1 MYDVIIVGAG
11 LGGLST
17 AAFLSKSGK
26 KVLVL
31 EKMRQIGGYAY
42 SFSRKKSDYEISLH
56 SIGDLNQQGSLY
68 KILDEIGLFQKV
80 EFNKHSSNYS
90 VVAKDGEFNAIKG
103 LKDFVTK
110 MELLFPE
117 SETDIH
123 EIVSLF
129 KKIRK
134 EIDYLNSLPGS
145 PSFIEMLDTTPIILK
160 YRDASLYSML
170 SDFTNNQKLI
180 EEFSR
185 YWIYFS
191 LPPKELAGVIY
202 AYVWTEYIMHGSYYP
217 KGGSKSISEAF
228 KDIILENGG
237 EIKTNKS
244 VTEIIIVN
252 NQAIG
257 VDCDGE
263 KYFGENIVS
272 NIPPKTTIELAKNG
286 KFNNRF
292 IQKVDNI
299 TPSCSSFVTYITLD
313 KDFYDIYG
321 TLDGGRE
328 FLINNGNTD
337 NFWKNLNSEKITDL
351 PISLTIYSDS
361 EGKNTIITV
370 CSPSEFS
377 KWDKKDKREY
387 RLQKKHWE
395 SELIGKV
402 DSIFKEFSS
411 HIIEKV
417 SGSPLTNLRFT
428 GNTEGAT
435 YGSAQI
441 VSQTLNKRLDN
452 ITPIDSLYLVGG
464 WTKPSSG
471 YSGVIWSGYTVRKKI
486 LGKSSR

>member
-1 MYDVIIVGAG
+1 MYDVIVIGAG

-31 EKMRQIGGYAY
+31 EKMQQIGGYAY
-42 SFSRKKSDYEISLH
+42 SFSRRKSNYEISLH
-56 SIGDLNQQGSLY
+56 SLGDLDQQGSLY

-90 VVAKDGEFNAIKG
+90 VVTRNGDIHAIKG
-103 LKDFVTK
+103 LNSFVTR
-110 MELLFPE
+110 MQLLFPE
-117 SETDIH
+117 SEREIH

-129 KKIRK
+129 KIIRK
-134 EIDYLNSLPGS
+134 EIDYLNSLSGS
-145 PSFIEMLDTTPIILK
+145 PSFIEMVDNTPIILK

-217 KGGSKSISEAF
+217 KGGSKAISDAF

-244 VTEIIIVN
+244 VTEILIVN
-252 NQAIG
+252 NQAVG
-257 VDCDGE
+257 VDCEGE
-263 KYFGENIVS
+263 KYFGKNIVS
-272 NIPPKTTIELAKNG
+272 NIPPKTTVELAKNG
-286 KFNNRF
+286 KFNKRF
-292 IQKVDNI
+292 IKKVGSI
-299 TPSCSSFVTYITLD
+299 IPSCSSFITYVTLD

-321 TLDGGRE
+321 TLLDGGRE
-328 FLINNGNTD
+328 FLINNGRTD
-337 NFWKNLNSEKITDL
+337 DFWNNLNSEKITDL
-351 PISLTIYSDS
+351 PVSLTIYSDS
-361 EGKNTIITV
+361 EDKNTIVTIF
-370 CSPSEFS
+370 SASEFS
-377 KWDKKDKREY
+377 KWNKKDKRQY
-387 RLQKKHWE
+387 RLKKKHWE
-395 SELIGKV
+395 AELIRKI
-402 DSIFKEFSS
+402 DSIFKDFSS

-417 SGSPLTNLRFT
+417 SGSPLTNIRFT
-428 GNTEGAT
+428 GNIDGAT

-452 ITPIDSLYLVGG
+452 VTPIDGLYLVGG
-464 WTKPSSG
+464 WTRPSSG

-486 LGKSSR
+486 LGRK